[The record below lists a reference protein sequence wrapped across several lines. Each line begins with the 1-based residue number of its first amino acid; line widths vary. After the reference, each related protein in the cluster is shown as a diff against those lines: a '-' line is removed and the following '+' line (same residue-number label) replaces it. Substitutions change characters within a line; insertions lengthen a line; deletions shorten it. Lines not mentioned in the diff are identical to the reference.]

1 MGGRLTVL
9 HRFDVECE
17 RDAGTPFGHEAMAT
31 STPDHVR
38 LRAAVDALIASGF
51 RDPGGSSLNSSAS
64 RSPGTSIAPS
74 SSSPTSSAA
83 ASPGRPTSPPRGAG
97 AALCA
102 WLLAVG
108 LASTLGTV
116 TLAQT
121 QTRRD
126 IAVVERELAAAA
138 GAARIPLLL
147 ELAEL
152 HRGDPAAIAPL
163 TGEALE
169 LLAAH
174 PSPALEVTARVL
186 QSHAL
191 EARSDYPAALAE
203 ARRADA
209 LAAGV
214 NDDGLRADAAYQE
227 GFVEWRMGSYAA
239 AREKAETA
247 RRLQAPHGNST
258 AHARTL
264 NLIGGI
270 HFSESANDAALESY
284 LAALRMSEAIGDEP
298 SAARAHN
305 NIGLVYWDLG
315 RNEEALTALNR
326 ALAIHERLGPQAN
339 LRNTLT
345 NVGLVLI
352 ELDRHREGLP
362 YLERV
367 LEMDRAA
374 GDRYGQAKV
383 FSNLGS
389 AVGELGELE
398 RAAGYHE
405 QALTIRK
412 QIGDKEGIAR
422 SSVSLGLIWIRQGAA
437 KAAIPLFEQAIAL
450 AASINDLRDESD
462 GFSALSQALQ
472 AGGDHAGALSAYQRF
487 HELQT
492 KLNDGESRRHV
503 AELEARYQSR
513 EREREIAALT
523 TLAASRRETLQ
534 WLVAGSVLLGGSL
547 VLLGFSYVLR
557 VRAQK
562 ALGESE
568 QRYRALFQNSV
579 VPTFLIDADTRRV
592 IELNE
597 PAGALCGNATGVEV
611 DALEPEWVRRA
622 LTVAFESGGAAVIAV
637 DDRWTDAQGVLRW
650 TEIRGSAVR
659 LGRRAC
665 RLIALRDATELRT
678 REEARQQEEKLRS
691 LGVLAGGIAHDFNN
705 ALMSIAG
712 YVELAKDAD
721 PGPRGEMLDRA
732 EAAAMAARDLTG
744 QLLSFAKGG
753 EPRRRVTNI
762 GRLLH
767 DTVALAGAGSR
778 MRVSVDTPEDLWH
791 ASVDSGQFRQAVTNL
806 VINAQQATAEGG
818 WLRVTA
824 HNVVGQFGAAAASG
838 NPRFVRID
846 FEDNG
851 RGIPEDLRHRVFEP
865 YFSTKQGGSGLGLTT
880 AFTICRNHG
889 GALKLE
895 SFEGRGTTFSA
906 FFPASSEVAAER
918 EPAGTARPEGNAR
931 ILVLDDEPMVRD
943 ILAMMLER
951 FGYSVETVADGR
963 RAVERYVEELR
974 KGTPFDLLI
983 MDLTI
988 PGGMGGLKA
997 MAEIRTHDPGA
1008 RAIVAS
1014 GYSDDPT
1021 MANYREAGFVAAL
1034 AKPFRR
1040 TELAQ
1045 VLSAVL
1051 KGSRTAGDVGP

>member
-1 MGGRLTVL
+1 MTTKAAT
-9 HRFDVECE
+9 
-17 RDAGTPFGHEAMAT
+17 AGT
-31 STPDHVR
+31 
-38 LRAAVDALIASGF
+38 
-51 RDPGGSSLNSSAS
+51 
-64 RSPGTSIAPS
+64 
-74 SSSPTSSAA
+74 SAA
-83 ASPGRPTSPPRGAG
+83 LLAWLVAAGIAWAALGALAFAQPRGP
-97 AALCA
+97 
-102 WLLAVG
+102 
-108 LASTLGTV
+108 
-116 TLAQT
+116 
-121 QTRRD
+121 RE
-126 IAVVERELAAAA
+126 IAVVERELAAAT
-138 GAARIPLLL
+138 GAARVPLLI
-147 ELAEL
+147 ELSAL
-152 HRGDPAAIAPL
+152 HRGDADAIVPL
-163 TGEALE
+163 MREALD

-174 PSPALEVTARVL
+174 PSPPLEAAARVL

-191 EARSDYPAALAE
+191 EAKADYPAALAE
-203 ARRADA
+203 ARRAEG

-214 NDDGLRADAAYQE
+214 DDDGLRADAAYQV
-227 GFVEWRMGSYAA
+227 GFVEWRRGNYPA
-239 AREKAETA
+239 AREKAEAA
-247 RRLQAPHGNST
+247 RSLQAPHGDST

-298 SAARAHN
+298 SAARALN

-315 RNEEALTALNR
+315 RNEEALAALNR
-326 ALAIHERLGPQAN
+326 ALAIHERLGPKAN

-352 ELDRHREGLP
+352 ELARHREALT

-367 LEMDRAA
+367 LTMDLEA
-374 GDRYGQAKV
+374 GDLYGQAKV

-389 AVGELGELE
+389 AVGELGEWD
-398 RAAGYHE
+398 RAAGYHQ
-405 QALTIRK
+405 QALALRK

-422 SSVSLGLIWIRQGAA
+422 SSVSLGLVWIRQG
-437 KAAIPLFEQAIAL
+437 KTRAAIPLFELATAL
-450 AASINDLRDESD
+450 AASINDLRDEAD
-462 GFSALSQALQ
+462 GYSALSKALEV
-472 AGGDHAGALSAYQRF
+472 GGNPAGALSAYQRF

-492 KLNDGESRRHV
+492 RLDDGESRRRV
-503 AELEARYQSR
+503 AELETRYQSK
-513 EREREIAALT
+513 ERERKIAALT
-523 TLAASRRETLQ
+523 TLAASRREQLQ
-534 WLVAGSVLLGGSL
+534 WFIAGIVVLGVCLM
-547 VLLGFSYVLR
+547 LLGFSFVHR

-579 VPTFLIDADTRRV
+579 VPTFLIDADARRV

-597 PAGALCGNATGVEV
+597 SARALCGNATGVETK
-611 DALEPEWVRRA
+611 ALEPEWVRRA
-622 LTVAFESGGAAVIAV
+622 LTLPFESGGVDAIAC
-637 DDRWTDAQGVLRW
+637 DDQWTDSLGVPRW
-650 TEIRGSAVR
+650 TEIRGSAVA

-665 RLIALRDATELRT
+665 RLIAVRDATERRT
-678 REEARQQEEKLRS
+678 REEARQQEDRLRS

-721 PGPRGEMLDRA
+721 SAPRREMLEHA
-732 EAAAMAARDLTG
+732 ETAAMAARDLTT
-744 QLLSFAKGG
+744 QLLTFAKGG
-753 EPRRRVTNI
+753 EPRRRVTDI

-778 MRVSVDTPEDLWH
+778 MRISVDTSDGLWN
-791 ASVDSGQFRQAVTNL
+791 ASLDNGQFRQVVSNL

-818 WLRVTA
+818 CLRITA
-824 HNVVGQFGAAAASG
+824 RNVVGPFGAGATPG
-838 NPRFVRID
+838 DQRFVRID

-851 RGIPEDLRHRVFEP
+851 TGIPADVRHRVSEP
-865 YFSTKQGGSGLGLTT
+865 YFTTKPGGSGLGLTT

-889 GALKLE
+889 GALTFE
-895 SFEGRGTTFSA
+895 SVEGRGTTFSA
-906 FFPASSEVAAER
+906 FFPASSEAVAAPE
-918 EPAGTARPEGNAR
+918 ALSTARLDGNAR

-943 ILAMMLER
+943 ILSRMLGQ
-951 FGYSVETVADGR
+951 FGCSVEAVADGR

-997 MAEIRTHDPGA
+997 IAEIHAEDPGA

-1021 MANYREAGFVAAL
+1021 MANYGAAGFVAAL

-1040 TELAQ
+1040 ADLAQ
-1045 VLSAVL
+1045 ALNTVL
-1051 KGSRTAGDVGP
+1051 KSTRAAAEH